1 MIDVVAALIIIIL
14 IVFMV
19 FDPTIDV
26 TEDDSVIIWYTS
38 FSGDRKYIK
47 F

>member
-1 MIDVVAALIIIIL
+1 MTIIFCLLAIIL
-14 IVFMV
+14 LFTV

-26 TEDDSVIIWYTS
+26 TEDDSVIIWYTN
-38 FSGDRKYIK
+38 FSGERKYIK